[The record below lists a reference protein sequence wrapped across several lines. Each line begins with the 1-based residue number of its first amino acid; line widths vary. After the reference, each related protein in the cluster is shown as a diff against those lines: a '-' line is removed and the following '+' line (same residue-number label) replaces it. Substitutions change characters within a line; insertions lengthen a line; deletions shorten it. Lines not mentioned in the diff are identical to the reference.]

1 MSTSS
6 PSTQVRETLRDA
18 RGLQLTQVLRR
29 PVEALAFWAA
39 VLLPFAYVPL
49 LVGGFGFDP
58 SSSVAL
64 FGALL
69 VANVVALLVGHDHNR
84 TPGDR

>member
-1 MSTSS
+1 MSTTS

-18 RGLQLTQVLRR
+18 RGAALAEVLRR
-29 PVEALAFWAA
+29 PFEALAFWSA

-49 LVGGFGFDP
+49 LVGGFETT
-58 SSSVAL
+58 SSVAL

-69 VANVVALLVGHDHNR
+69 VANAVALLVGHDHNR
-84 TPGDR
+84 AADER